1 MKQLIYTCIIAA
13 FAFAAKS
20 QSEKINGAGGH
31 FRAGYA
37 NYSMASMNSW
47 LDDMYPT
54 IRKNFVTFGGSGYAV
69 RNNLIIG
76 GEGFG
81 LTGATV
87 SKDTL
92 SVMPTIGM
100 GMLNVGYALYRKRFF
115 LIYPLFGVGGG
126 GLTYRFREV
135 EGKTG
140 SENNY
145 KEADYKLKCSTFLL
159 SVALGAD
166 KYAIKTNNKG
176 VSVGL
181 RIGYTFAIQDGNW
194 KRKNTEVAG
203 PNLNLSGFF
212 ATIAF
217 GGGRLKVAD

>member
-1 MKQLIYTCIIAA
+1 MKHLIYIVLMTAIV
-13 FAFAAKS
+13 FAAKS
-20 QSEKINGAGGH
+20 QTEKIHGAGGH

-47 LDDMYPT
+47 LDDMYPR
-54 IRKNFVTFGGSGYAV
+54 IRKDFISFGGSGYVV

-126 GLTYRFREV
+126 GLTYQFREV
-135 EGKTG
+135 EGSAG
-140 SENNY
+140 RENHY

-159 SVALGAD
+159 SVAVGAD
-166 KYAIKTNNKG
+166 KYAIKANNKG
-176 VSVGL
+176 VSIGL
-181 RIGYTFAIQDGNW
+181 RFGYTFAIQDGNW
-194 KRKNTEVAG
+194 KRKNTEVSG

-217 GGGRLKVAD
+217 GGGRLKNVE